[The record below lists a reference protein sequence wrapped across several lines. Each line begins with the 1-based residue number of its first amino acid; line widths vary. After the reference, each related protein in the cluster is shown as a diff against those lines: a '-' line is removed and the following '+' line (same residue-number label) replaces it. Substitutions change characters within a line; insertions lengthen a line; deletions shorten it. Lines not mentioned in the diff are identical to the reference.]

1 LTNRQCETTLGKPL
15 SKTTGREESTVMVNS
30 IPVVDSEAAAR
41 WPAAPRLFLI

>member
-1 LTNRQCETTLGKPL
+1 
-15 SKTTGREESTVMVNS
+15 MVNS